1 MKKKGQIRKSS
12 EDPSNTIKLAN
23 VHSSIWIKCI
33 MILDCFILQ
42 RNQRHYT
49 EDIGDN
55 CLEILVLMV
64 IDDLCS
70 EYEWNN
76 EYKW

>member
-1 MKKKGQIRKSS
+1 
-12 EDPSNTIKLAN
+12 
-23 VHSSIWIKCI
+23 

-76 EYKW
+76 EYK